1 MHGQDGNAGVDDV
14 HAVLGHDVGDGA
26 AAARVDAAELAGL
39 EVNARLVHDVADEG
53 HVLGVGVVGA
63 ALAAAAR
70 VFVKAQA
77 ATHKGC
83 VLGLELAGVARVKAG
98 GHVRGEHAAAG
109 ECAAQ
114 GQRAALAGERHDFGD
129 GVLEET
135 ARHAGGT
142 HGADLL
148 LVDDERDARALD
160 VCHVDLSEH
169 GGVGADAVV
178 VAIAQ
183 DHGAVETHVAG
194 GAGGH
199 DLDLGREEVLLLDVV
214 LFLEDVQEHLFDGL
228 LGGVLVVLVKL
239 DGAAAHDH
247 VEDLGVDGV
256 LGGLG
261 HLLARE
267 VDQQVGD
274 GKDRIVGLVADVDV
288 DGGAVLFADDA
299 YERERG
305 SDPVVALD
313 AAIVVRVEISHV
325 AGLEGGVLLKVQ
337 ARRVNVGAQDVKAL
351 LERGGAQVD
360 EHEVLA
366 VIGGVHLVAGLERAS
381 LGDHSLQV
389 DVSRLLGHLDT
400 GLDAQALGLVL
411 AQKLLIAAAKLLEL
425 LDLLW
430 RVLFPCAGTLH
441 DAGSFRIDRAG

>member
-1 MHGQDGNAGVDDV
+1 M
-14 HAVLGHDVGDGA
+14 
-26 AAARVDAAELAGL
+26 
-39 EVNARLVHDVADEG
+39 
-53 HVLGVGVVGA
+53 
-63 ALAAAAR
+63 
-70 VFVKAQA
+70 
-77 ATHKGC
+77 
-83 VLGLELAGVARVKAG
+83 
-98 GHVRGEHAAAG
+98 
-109 ECAAQ
+109 
-114 GQRAALAGERHDFGD
+114 
-129 GVLEET
+129 
-135 ARHAGGT
+135 
-142 HGADLL
+142 
-148 LVDDERDARALD
+148 
-160 VCHVDLSEH
+160 
-169 GGVGADAVV
+169 
-178 VAIAQ
+178 AIAQ
-183 DHGAVETHVAG
+183 NHGAVEAHVTG

-199 DLDLGREEVLLLDVV
+199 DLDLGGEEVLLLDVV
-214 LFLEDVQEHLFDGL
+214 LLLEDIQEHLLDGL
-228 LGGVLVVLVKL
+228 LGSVLVVLVKL

-274 GKDRIVGLVADVDV
+274 GKDRVVGLVTDVDV

-299 YERERG
+299 HECERG

-325 AGLEGGVLLKVQ
+325 AGLEGGVLLEVQ
-337 ARRVNVGAQDVKAL
+337 ARRVHVGAQDVKAL

-360 EHEVLA
+360 EHKVLA
-366 VIGGVHLVAGLERAS
+366 VVSGIHLVACLELAAF
-381 LGDHSLQV
+381 GDYSLQV
-389 DVSRLLGHLDT
+389 DVSCLLGHLDA

-411 AQKLLIAAAKLLEL
+411 TQKLLIAAAKLLEL

>member
-39 EVNARLVHDVADEG
+39 EVYACLVHDVADEG

-63 ALAAAAR
+63 TLAATAR
-70 VFVKAQA
+70 VLVEAQA
-77 ATHKGC
+77 ATHKGG
-83 VLGLELAGVARVKAG
+83 VLGLELAGVARIEAG
-98 GHVRGEHAAAG
+98 GHVRGEHTAAG
-109 ECAAQ
+109 ERAAQ
-114 GQRAALAGERHDFGD
+114 GQRAILAGERHDLGD
-129 GVLEET
+129 GVLEEA
-135 ARHAGGT
+135 ARHTGGT

-148 LVDDERDARALD
+148 LVDDERDARAL
-160 VCHVDLSEH
+160 HVGHIDLGEH

-183 DHGAVETHVAG
+183 NHGTVEAHVAG

-199 DLDLGREEVLLLDVV
+199 DLDLGGEEVLLLDVV
-214 LFLEDVQEHLFDGL
+214 LLLEDVQEHLLDGL

-239 DGAAAHDH
+239 DGTAAHDH
-247 VEDLGVDGV
+247 VEDLGIDGV
-256 LGGLG
+256 LGRLG
-261 HLLARE
+261 HLLTRE

-274 GKDRIVGLVADVDV
+274 GKDRVVCLVADVDV

-299 YERERG
+299 HECERG
-305 SDPVVALD
+305 GYPVVALD
-313 AAIVVRVEISHV
+313 AAVVVRVEVGHV
-325 AGLEGGVLLKVQ
+325 AGLEGGILLKVQ
-337 ARRVNVGAQDVKAL
+337 ARRVHVGAQDVKAL

-360 EHEVLA
+360 EHKVLA
-366 VIGGVHLVAGLERAS
+366 VVGGVHLVACLELAAF
-381 LGDHSLQV
+381 GDHGLQI
-389 DVSRLLGHLDT
+389 DVTRLLGHLDA